1 MDPHALTALGLSR
14 YEAKAYLA
22 LVRRNRATPAEVA
35 QLSGLPRQ
43 RVYDVLKALDERSL
57 VEAERSG
64 GTLRYSAVPP
74 DVVAARLTDERRVA
88 LANAEESASRWAAD
102 LLPVWLQSRDDDQHP
117 PLRYIEVLRDRDAA
131 SARVG
136 KIYEEVEEEFLVVVR
151 PPYFGVPDADE
162 DPSVPHRL
170 RAIYDRSALDV
181 PGLGD
186 YIRREA
192 ATEAEV
198 RIGTHLPVK
207 LAIADRRFVIIHL
220 PDPVAGEDSF
230 TTLVIEH
237 PDMAALAVLAF
248 EATWR
253 DAVPLD

>member
-1 MDPHALTALGLSR
+1 MDPHALTALGLSQ
-14 YEAKAYLA
+14 YESKAYLA
-22 LVRRNRATPAEVA
+22 LVRRNWATPAEVA

-43 RVYDVLKALDERSL
+43 RVYDVLRALDERSL
-57 VEAERSG
+57 VEADRSG
-64 GTLRYSAVPP
+64 GTLRYTAVSP
-74 DVVAARLTDERRVA
+74 DLVAARLTDERRAA
-88 LANAEESASRWAAD
+88 LANAEDSASRWAAD
-102 LLPVWLQSRDDDQHP
+102 LLPVWLQSRDDQHP

-131 SARVG
+131 SARVS
-136 KIYEEVEEEFLVVVR
+136 KIYDEVEEEFLVVVR
-151 PPYFGVPDADE
+151 PPYFGVPEADE
-162 DPSVPHRL
+162 EPSVPHRL

-192 ATEAEV
+192 ATDAEV
-198 RIGTHLPVK
+198 RIGTDLPVK

-220 PDPVAGEDSF
+220 PDPVAGENSF

-237 PDMAALAVLAF
+237 PDMAALATLAF

-253 DAVPLD
+253 DAVPLA